1 MKNEL
6 NEFLGNDRK
15 QFEKGELLEN
25 TSPKQPFELLNLWL
39 KQAIDHELPEAYGM
53 VLSTSVNNIPSSRIV
68 YVREVYDDSF
78 AFFTNYLSKKGN
90 EIEKNPNASILF
102 FWPQIERQ
110 IRLHGT
116 VKISEKKIS
125 EDYFN
130 SRPRNSQLGS
140 WASEQSKV
148 IASRDVLDERMKEF
162 DLKFEKE
169 VPRPEH
175 WGGYCF
181 TPVYFEFWQGRSSRL
196 HDRICY
202 EKVAAAAVGGGSG
215 DFWKKFRIA
224 P

>member
-25 TSPKQPFELLNLWL
+25 NTPQNPFELFNLWL
-39 KQAIDHELPEAYGM
+39 KQAIDHELPEAYSM
-53 VLSTSVNNIPSSRIV
+53 VLSTCVNNVPSQRVV
-68 YVREVYDDSF
+68 YVREVYDNSF
-78 AFFTNYLSKKGN
+78 AFFTNYLSKKGI
-90 EIEKNPNASILF
+90 EIEKNPHASILF

-110 IRLHGT
+110 IRLTGT
-116 VKISEKKIS
+116 IRISKKEIS
-125 EDYFN
+125 DNYFN

-140 WASEQSKV
+140 WASEQSKI
-148 IASRDVLDERMKEF
+148 IASRDVLDTRMAEF
-162 DLKFEKE
+162 DKKFVKE

-181 TPVYFEFWQGRSSRL
+181 EPANFEFWQGRTSRL

-202 EKVAAAAVGGGSG
+202 EKAGS
-215 DFWKKFRIA
+215 DWKKFRVA

>member
-25 TSPKQPFELLNLWL
+25 NTPQNPFDLFNLWL
-39 KQAIDHELPEAYGM
+39 KQAIEQELPEAYAM
-53 VLSTSVNNIPSSRIV
+53 VLSTSANNVPSQRVV
-68 YVREVYDDSF
+68 YVREVYENSF
-78 AFFTNYLSKKGN
+78 AFFSNYLSKKGN
-90 EIEKNPNASILF
+90 EIEKNPHASILF

-110 IRLHGT
+110 IRLTGT
-116 VKISEKKIS
+116 ISISKKEIS
-125 EDYFN
+125 DNYFS
-130 SRPRNSQLGS
+130 SRPRNSQLGA

-162 DLKFEKE
+162 ENKFEKE

-181 TPVYFEFWQGRSSRL
+181 EPSNFEFWQGRPSRL

-202 EKVAAAAVGGGSG
+202 EKAGNE
-215 DFWKKFRIA
+215 WKKFRIA

>member
-25 TSPKQPFELLNLWL
+25 NTPLNPFDLLNLWL
-39 KQAIDHELPEAYGM
+39 SQAIDHELPEAYSMILG
-53 VLSTSVNNIPSSRIV
+53 TSFNNIPSQRVV
-68 YVREVYDDSF
+68 YVREIYENSF
-78 AFFTNYLSKKGN
+78 AFFTNYLSKKGK
-90 EIEKNPNASILF
+90 EIEKNPNGSILF

-110 IRLHGT
+110 IRLQGT
-116 VKISEKKIS
+116 ISISKKEIS
-125 EDYFN
+125 DNYFK

-140 WASEQSKV
+140 WASEQSKI
-148 IASRDVLDERMKEF
+148 IANRNELDNRMNEF
-162 DLKFEKE
+162 DKKFEKD

-181 TPVYFEFWQGRSSRL
+181 EPAYFEFWQGRPSRL

-202 EKVAAAAVGGGSG
+202 EKVAVGSSG
-215 DFWKKFRIA
+215 NWKKYRIA

>member
-25 TSPKQPFELLNLWL
+25 NTPQNPFELFNLWL
-39 KQAIDHELPEAYGM
+39 KQAIEQELPEAYAM
-53 VLSTSVNNIPSSRIV
+53 VLSTSVNNVPSQRVV
-68 YVREVYDDSF
+68 YVREVYENSF
-78 AFFTNYLSKKGN
+78 AFFSNYLSKKGN
-90 EIEKNPNASILF
+90 EIEKNPQASILF

-110 IRLHGT
+110 IRLTGT
-116 VKISEKKIS
+116 ITIAKKEIS
-125 EDYFN
+125 DNYFN
-130 SRPRNSQLGS
+130 SRPRNSQLGA

-162 DLKFEKE
+162 EKKFEKD

-181 TPVYFEFWQGRSSRL
+181 EPSSFEFWQGRPSRL

-202 EKVAAAAVGGGSG
+202 EKAGN
-215 DFWKKFRIA
+215 DWKKFRIA